1 MHMKRKSWTYPLN
14 DLKNIEFVY
23 FVNLVSP
30 LEEDGLLRTPGWV
43 VPTEAASSGDVLVCW
58 WRLGEGSPQK
68 REQALE
74 GLTVPFWRPT
84 ASTADLQFFPH
95 GCLSGQHQHASWFE
109 GPIKVR
115 GAIVS
120 WGSQSYCFESWNS
133 ESCVIDSLSQQDL
146 SCPLIQPFFGL
157 EGVCIPIAL
166 SGHRPL
172 LHLLLPGRGWG
183 APSWGFQAHV
193 CVNSKPR
200 TVCVSLKSLS
210 QELSFVSSSS
220 ALWAPPKKVLFLFYD
235 PLMFEEKF
243 YISLESSFFTGKH
256 P

>member
-146 SCPLIQPFFGL
+146 SCPLIQPFL
-157 EGVCIPIAL
+157 WAWRRLHSHCLKWSPAPTSPPLTRAGVGVSFL
-166 SGHRPL
+166 R
-172 LHLLLPGRGWG
+172 LPG
-183 APSWGFQAHV
+183 
-193 CVNSKPR
+193 PR
-200 TVCVSLKSLS
+200 LCKLQT
-210 QELSFVSSSS
+210 
-220 ALWAPPKKVLFLFYD
+220 
-235 PLMFEEKF
+235 
-243 YISLESSFFTGKH
+243 
-256 P
+256 